1 MAGMKK
7 MFAFGQSIENRENIF
22 YCLRALLCRH
32 LALLRCHLLT
42 VVLVVS
48 SSFKKKKAQQCLPIH
63 QRERLPNIAAPEVLI
78 FKLVD
83 FISQTKSLSLELM
96 PFVSS
101 FGTFN
106 RFQILLKIITVRL
119 KRDT

>member
-7 MFAFGQSIENRENIF
+7 MFAFGQSIENKENIF

-32 LALLRCHLLT
+32 LALLRCHLMT
-42 VVLVVS
+42 VVLILS

-63 QRERLPNIAAPEVLI
+63 PRERLPTIAPEVLI

-96 PFVSS
+96 LFVSS
-101 FGTFN
+101 FGTFS
-106 RFQILLKIITVRL
+106 RFQILLKIITIRL